1 MTSTKEEGV
10 VEQLRTQR
18 AALEA
23 LATTLE
29 SMEEDSR
36 IATRE
41 FKKATKTT
49 RDWMKQ
55 LQDEE
60 ERIGASHDA
69 AISIQNGINGD
80 KLTVMLAS
88 SSKWR
93 RALISQILPEG
104 FELSSQ
110 TPISPDIDE
119 KAIRRDDPEEMV
131 KAIAHAKA
139 DKVLTVLDA
148 NKINVDIIVCADQ
161 VVVFDTTVREKPLTT
176 EQAKEHLMSYGEF
189 SQPAKCITAVV
200 VVCPSSQERF
210 EGTNTA
216 LQYFKKIPERVADAL
231 IAKGDIMHC
240 AGSFVVED
248 PLLANYLGERVG
260 ELESVQGMPKNLTR
274 ELVIE
279 AGKALKRTQSG
290 VKRGKL
296 E

>member
-1 MTSTKEEGV
+1 MTTTADKGG

-29 SMEEDSR
+29 SMEEDAR

-41 FKKATKTT
+41 FKSAAKST
-49 RDWMKQ
+49 REWMKQ
-55 LQDEE
+55 LQKEQDE
-60 ERIGASHDA
+60 GAAVNEA
-69 AISIQNGINGD
+69 AALQNDNIGD

-93 RALISQILPEG
+93 RALIAQILPEG
-104 FELSSQ
+104 FELSAE

-119 KAIRRDDPEEMV
+119 KAIRREDPEDMV
-131 KAIAHAKA
+131 KAIANAKA
-139 DKVLTVLDA
+139 DKVLAVLDSH
-148 NKINVDIIVCADQ
+148 KIKVDMIVCADQ
-161 VVVFDTTVREKPLTT
+161 VVVFDTTVREKPLTK
-176 EQAKEHLMSYGEF
+176 EQAKEHLLSYGDY
-189 SQPAKCITAVV
+189 SQPAKCITAIVV
-200 VVCPSSQERF
+200 ACPLSQERF
-210 EGTNTA
+210 EGTDIA
-216 LQYFKKIPERVADAL
+216 LQYFKKVPERVADAL

-260 ELESVQGMPKNLTR
+260 ELESVQGMPKSLTR
-274 ELVIE
+274 KLIIE
-279 AGKALKRTQSG
+279 AGKARRKFQSES
-290 VKRGKL
+290 KRGKY